1 MSKIC
6 NKNIE
11 CDSLRA
17 TIKVLSLTPELAK
30 ENARAISGMTHQLKA
45 KSNIVSSVCPLCKR
59 VFHPG
64 DALCGCHAATTKSVR
79 VRGADG
85 RQVKGEKRR
94 KDVKCPERVIQP
106 MLNRHSIRGQ
116 TKRLLRDHKLNK
128 LILRR
133 AQNLANVKVAKFNP
147 EAPGAVEVSS

>member
-11 CDSLRA
+11 RDSLRA
-17 TIKVLSLTPELAK
+17 TIKLLGDNPTFS
-30 ENARAISGMTHQLKA
+30 RAVAGMTQQLKD
-45 KSNIVSSVCPLCKR
+45 KTSTIISQCPLCR
-59 VFHPG
+59 RTYHPG

-85 RQVKGEKRR
+85 RQVRGEKRR

-106 MLNRHSIRGQ
+106 MLNRHALRGQ

-128 LILRR
+128 LILRH